1 MISQGLL
8 GPLPWDSGT
17 QAALVSARSLSGLT
31 LAQGVQAEIRGDAGT
46 QKGDSRVL
54 PICQPADSSQAE
66 GRERGREGKMENGK
80 EGGRG
85 KEG

>member
-46 QKGDSRVL
+46 QKGDSRFL

-66 GRERGREGKMENGK
+66 GRETRSENNNK
-80 EGGRG
+80 YRV
-85 KEG
+85 